1 MSQAILQN
9 TPELKIAICE
19 DNPLHLSESHQ
30 LLRRNPGDTEPV
42 FSLYTSGKELLSDME
57 KGKDFDVLFCD
68 IEMPEINGIEI
79 GNTLRKYKRDII
91 LVYLTSFQ
99 KYALEAYETRAF
111 RYLLKPLDD
120 KKAKE
125 IMDAIVKEYRQY
137 RKLIFREWDTVHFV
151 NIADILYMEAR
162 EKYTFAYTVSQEFSS
177 KTSLNEYDS
186 LLKQN
191 GFFRIHRKYLV
202 NSYYVDK
209 LTAGGL
215 TLSGGIEL
223 PVARRQRADFKKLFL
238 NAMERGYF

>member
-1 MSQAILQN
+1 MNQAILQN

-19 DNPLHLSESHQ
+19 DNPLHLSESHR
-30 LLRRNPGDTEPV
+30 LLQQNSGDAAPV
-42 FSLYTSGKELLSDME
+42 FS
-57 KGKDFDVLFCD
+57 
-68 IEMPEINGIEI
+68 
-79 GNTLRKYKRDII
+79 
-91 LVYLTSFQ
+91 
-99 KYALEAYETRAF
+99 
-111 RYLLKPLDD
+111 LDD

-162 EKYTFAYTVSQEFSS
+162 EKCTFAYTVSQEFSS
-177 KTSLNEYDS
+177 KTSLNEYDA

-215 TLSGGIEL
+215 TLSRGIEL